1 MAWLTTIQK
10 FFIDGGAFMYPI
22 LLVMAIG
29 TAIAIE
35 RFALLFRAQTDG
47 HELWSRVRT
56 ALTGQKVDDAMRACR
71 ASNAPLPQLLLV
83 GLTQLKLQAA
93 RPQVEGALQE
103 FVLEVIPKLERRTQY
118 LPILANVATLLGLLG
133 TIIGLIRSFESI
145 AVADPSQKAALIA
158 QGISVAMNTTAFGL
172 IVAIPLLLA
181 YSFLQSRTL
190 QIEDSLDE
198 FSTKLLNAVDA
209 PRGAAPGAKAAHA

>member
-1 MAWLTTIQK
+1 MEWLTTVQK

-22 LLVMAIG
+22 LLVMAVG
-29 TAIAIE
+29 TAIVIE
-35 RFALLFRAQTDG
+35 RFLVLFRAQTDG
-47 HELWSRVRT
+47 HQLWSKIRA
-56 ALTGQKVDDAMRACR
+56 ALMGQKLDEAIRLCR

-83 GLTQLKLQAA
+83 GLTQLKSQAP
-93 RPQVEGALQE
+93 RPQMEGSLQE
-103 FVLEVIPKLERRTQY
+103 FVLEVVPNLERRTGY

-133 TIIGLIRSFESI
+133 TIIGLIRSFQSI

-190 QIEDSLDE
+190 RIEDSLDE
-198 FSTKLLNAVDA
+198 FSTKLLNAA
-209 PRGAAPGAKAAHA
+209 EQSRGAVAAPKAVHA